1 MKKDTVN
8 KVEFNLYNGTQ
19 FNLALGNGTIYAEQ
33 NNRNKDIINRAKI
46 KSRTQ
51 EYADKWNDNMF
62 LNNFDERD
70 ENAGINVKLREVYLD
85 KHLPHYIWGN
95 NRNARDDL
103 KTLLKEYIN
112 PHNGNKMLLILGQPG
127 IGKSTLITWITA
139 NFTNKIDDIL
149 VYQFAS
155 DLKNVIWQN
164 LGNDIKRS
172 LLEELNILAEDL
184 EGKILILDGFDEL
197 SVGKDRVQI
206 LNQIYWKL
214 IKESSLNKFS
224 LIITCREN
232 YIDKLFKINCNYIT
246 LQSWNEEQINGFCK
260 TFQEKTKHD
269 ISGYTIAN
277 ILNNKEILGIPLIL
291 YMVLTL
297 NISIEKDE
305 SIVDIYDRIFSLKDG
320 GIYDRCID
328 NKNFAE
334 PHRIGKIKTQIHQIS
349 REIAF
354 WMFENKPDE
363 AYIPQEEYEKICS
376 DIMEEQAQ
384 ENNELIQDFKIG
396 SYFKL
401 VKHCEGMETEEL
413 YFVHRSIYEYFV
425 AEYIYGSIEN
435 AMKKQ
440 TDKSQEELA
449 KNIVLYLKKGKITIT
464 IGEYLQ
470 YKIIKLYNRLDI
482 EKKDKFYQWW
492 ECAVDKILTNG
503 MFSFMKKNIR
513 VYGDTVS
520 MQFICFLNLL
530 EILRLLLHICKE
542 KYIGRYIGRYI
553 EQEQLI
559 RYVLHCTIEQKMN
572 YINKKNIID
581 LSEVFLKD
589 VDLNRVNLKKVNFSK
604 ADLRGANLR
613 NTDLR
618 GANFSDADLRGSD
631 LEDADLED
639 ADLKGAKFGVIN
651 LNDTNLR
658 GAKLK
663 NADLRGSDLESV
675 DLDYTNLMGVIL
687 DETQLK
693 YLKGKYNL
701 QDTKV
706 YVEKT
711 GKTISYIEYCQKE
724 S

>member
-260 TFQEKTKHD
+260 TFQEK
-269 ISGYTIAN
+269 
-277 ILNNKEILGIPLIL
+277 NK
-291 YMVLTL
+291 T
-297 NISIEKDE
+297 
-305 SIVDIYDRIFSLKDG
+305 
-320 GIYDRCID
+320 
-328 NKNFAE
+328 
-334 PHRIGKIKTQIHQIS
+334 
-349 REIAF
+349 
-354 WMFENKPDE
+354 
-363 AYIPQEEYEKICS
+363 
-376 DIMEEQAQ
+376 
-384 ENNELIQDFKIG
+384 
-396 SYFKL
+396 
-401 VKHCEGMETEEL
+401 
-413 YFVHRSIYEYFV
+413 
-425 AEYIYGSIEN
+425 
-435 AMKKQ
+435 
-440 TDKSQEELA
+440 
-449 KNIVLYLKKGKITIT
+449 
-464 IGEYLQ
+464 
-470 YKIIKLYNRLDI
+470 
-482 EKKDKFYQWW
+482 
-492 ECAVDKILTNG
+492 
-503 MFSFMKKNIR
+503 
-513 VYGDTVS
+513 
-520 MQFICFLNLL
+520 
-530 EILRLLLHICKE
+530 
-542 KYIGRYIGRYI
+542 
-553 EQEQLI
+553 
-559 RYVLHCTIEQKMN
+559 
-572 YINKKNIID
+572 
-581 LSEVFLKD
+581 
-589 VDLNRVNLKKVNFSK
+589 
-604 ADLRGANLR
+604 
-613 NTDLR
+613 
-618 GANFSDADLRGSD
+618 
-631 LEDADLED
+631 
-639 ADLKGAKFGVIN
+639 
-651 LNDTNLR
+651 
-658 GAKLK
+658 
-663 NADLRGSDLESV
+663 
-675 DLDYTNLMGVIL
+675 
-687 DETQLK
+687 
-693 YLKGKYNL
+693 
-701 QDTKV
+701 
-706 YVEKT
+706 
-711 GKTISYIEYCQKE
+711 
-724 S
+724 